1 MSFCLEGRY
10 ENSWNDRYSFIL
22 SAGDFSV
29 GFAGRKEGGGR
40 FPLRSYKGI
49 LLILDAEAFSEFHS
63 NILRELEINLDGIVS
78 LASRQPHY
86 FKLRSNEELNVILN
100 SIVSGFAG
108 RNIPLLRI
116 KVLELLLFLSSPD
129 TTDLKELPA
138 YLNKKNVAL
147 AKAVYAAL
155 TQDLSRHLTLEQL
168 AAEFDSGIT
177 SLKKS
182 FKSVYGISVYQYLK
196 DLRLQEAQRQLRE
209 TDLSVSSI
217 AFSVGYANSSKFSSS
232 FKAKFG
238 ISPTMYREQTRHFRD

>member
-1 MSFCLEGRY
+1 M
-10 ENSWNDRYSFIL
+10 
-22 SAGDFSV
+22 
-29 GFAGRKEGGGR
+29 
-40 FPLRSYKGI
+40 
-49 LLILDAEAFSEFHS
+49 
-63 NILRELEINLDGIVS
+63 
-78 LASRQPHY
+78 
-86 FKLRSNEELNVILN
+86 
-100 SIVSGFAG
+100 
-108 RNIPLLRI
+108 
-116 KVLELLLFLSSPD
+116 LELLLFLSSPD